1 MMHGRAH
8 GRVVETAAQDTGTR
22 LAGAV
27 PIAETAAPDIIGSTM
42 PRLPALFLLPAL
54 LIAESVAA
62 GDAVLPPST
71 AHETRESWRRPVA
84 PFRIADH
91 SWYIGTEGLAAVLIR
106 TESGAVL
113 VDGGLPQAAE
123 YLLARMRELGVAP
136 GELKWIVHSHAHSD
150 HAGPLAAI
158 ARATGARI
166 ATNAESAALLARGG
180 TDDLH
185 FGDKVAFPP
194 ARADRLLLDGEAIEL
209 GGLRLVAHYTPG
221 HTPGSLSWTWTDT
234 RDGRP
239 VRIAYADSLTAPG
252 YRLSGNP
259 RYPRI
264 VEDYRRSFATVRSL
278 PCDVLL
284 TPHPDAS
291 GWNTADTAVPHAKP
305 VSCVAYADAA
315 ERRLDAQL
323 QAEREAVR

>member
-1 MMHGRAH
+1 MHGTR
-8 GRVVETAAQDTGTR
+8 RMLVVARRIGD
-22 LAGAV
+22 
-27 PIAETAAPDIIGSTM
+27 TAAPARAVVPM
-42 PRLPALFLLPAL
+42 PRLPALLVLASLLSVASASASETVLPASK
-54 LIAESVAA
+54 AS
-62 GDAVLPPST
+62 PTP
-71 AHETRESWRRPVA
+71 ESWRRPVA
-84 PFRIADH
+84 PFRIADR

-106 TESGAVL
+106 TDAGAVL
-113 VDGGLPQAAE
+113 IDGGLPQAAE
-123 YLLARMRELGVAP
+123 HLLARVRELGVAP
-136 GELKWIVHSHAHSD
+136 GELKWIVHSHAHFD

-180 TDDLH
+180 ADDLH
-185 FGDKVAFPP
+185 FGDDLMFPP
-194 ARADRLLLDGEAIEL
+194 ARADRLLMDGEAIEL
-209 GGLRLVAHYTPG
+209 GGLRLVAHHTPG

-252 YRLSGNP
+252 YRLGGNA

-264 VEDYRRSFATVRSL
+264 LEDYRRGFAVVRSL

-291 GWNTADTAVPHAKP
+291 GWAPADTAAPHPRPITCA
-305 VSCVAYADAA
+305 AYADAA
-315 ERRLDAQL
+315 EKRLDAQL
-323 QAEREAVR
+323 RSEREAAR